1 MSINVCIL
9 NYKSGNVGSVYNMI
23 RYMGYECHI
32 SNEEKYLNDA
42 THIILPGVGSFKNAM
57 KKINSS
63 IPIKKLEKE
72 VLIKKKPFLG
82 ICVGMQV
89 LAERGNEFGLE
100 KGLGWIKGEVNIL
113 KSNKLPLPHIC
124 WNSVEVYNKSELTK
138 SLENTNDFYFVHSY
152 KFEVENK
159 KEINAFTEYGEK
171 FCSIL
176 NKGNIFGVQFH
187 PEKSQKSG
195 MILIKNFLNFKND

>member
-1 MSINVCIL
+1 M
-9 NYKSGNVGSVYNMI
+9 
-23 RYMGYECHI
+23 
-32 SNEEKYLNDA
+32 
-42 THIILPGVGSFKNAM
+42 
-57 KKINSS
+57 
-63 IPIKKLEKE
+63 
-72 VLIKKKPFLG
+72 
-82 ICVGMQV
+82 
-89 LAERGNEFGLE
+89 
-100 KGLGWIKGEVNIL
+100 
-113 KSNKLPLPHIC
+113 PLPHIC

-187 PEKSQKSG
+187 PEKSKKSG